1 MRRASIAL
9 IFVLLFQWAGG
20 CAHTPTASES
30 KVILIT
36 ASLDV
41 AHVGYRTW
49 NIEHQKQ
56 LVDQAVK
63 AGKTAAEAQAILVDF
78 RQQREAVIVAFLDA
92 FQAAVTALKDP
103 SKLPEL
109 LVKVKTLAQM
119 APPSLTNALLK
130 AVK

>member
-1 MRRASIAL
+1 MRRASVAL
-9 IFVLLFQWAGG
+9 IFVLLLGQVG

-63 AGKTAAEAQAILVDF
+63 AGKTAAEAQAILADF

-119 APPSLTNALLK
+119 APPSLMNALLK